1 MKEKTGASAASPPK
15 EGNKFKSS
23 SSPADKLED
32 SIAESASLSASGEKR
47 RGKKAASKAIS
58 ESQQSYETDTF
69 EDQSASQSLSKDGSA
84 KKGGINYWPGAK
96 AMEGS
101 LSASK
106 DASVGEPEV
115 QVVTVDAMA
124 EYMKK

>member
-1 MKEKTGASAASPPK
+1 MKEKTSGQAASPPK
-15 EGNKFKSS
+15 TEDKFKSS
-23 SSPADKLED
+23 ASPADKLED
-32 SIAESASLSASGEKR
+32 SIAESASLSASADKR
-47 RGKKAASKAIS
+47 KGKKGSKAVS
-58 ESQQSYETDTF
+58 ESAQSYDTDTF
-69 EDQSASQSLSKDGSA
+69 EDQSISQSASKDGSA
-84 KKGGINYWPGAK
+84 KRGGINYWPGAK
-96 AMEGS
+96 AMEAS